1 MKRFY
6 EVEDDFKNNGIKQ
19 KSAKVLLKSSMMQEI
34 AYEEGKRVR
43 KKIKTNVATSSN
55 DERSQAWK
63 EFLNN
68 AQNNKHLPS
77 LSPEKHGVIWYG
89 VDLRRRLSLPED
101 LYTRTRYETTA
112 INQYNIGD
120 SCKEAIKNIIQS
132 TNCNYMLESI
142 EVLRSTEC
150 NAVEKKALIDLFM
163 LFGEEIYDDIGDT
176 LSESEACLSSNLLKP
191 CLQVCSR
198 MLRNKKYDITYMP
211 GEIEL
216 TSMTE
221 QLSKQGLTDNRFKY
235 YADGKVRINADK
247 QKLLLLEVSSA
258 QGQAT

>member
-1 MKRFY
+1 MTCLCYCKLQKCNFRF
-6 EVEDDFKNNGIKQ
+6 
-19 KSAKVLLKSSMMQEI
+19 SL
-34 AYEEGKRVR
+34 
-43 KKIKTNVATSSN
+43 TTSP
-55 DERSQAWK
+55 
-63 EFLNN
+63 FLCY
-68 AQNNKHLPS
+68 S
-77 LSPEKHGVIWYG
+77 
-89 VDLRRRLSLPED
+89 
-101 LYTRTRYETTA
+101 
-112 INQYNIGD
+112 
-120 SCKEAIKNIIQS
+120 
-132 TNCNYMLESI
+132 
-142 EVLRSTEC
+142 
-150 NAVEKKALIDLFM
+150 
-163 LFGEEIYDDIGDT
+163 GEEIYDDIGDT